1 MEQQVDTK
9 TEIAVGLL
17 NTRFFVLVMIGAMTV
32 VLTSIK
38 PFVVANNIPA
48 AIILVL
54 LSVTD
59 YWKSAK
65 IGQLKLIFILM
76 LVLAAWVDANLI
88 VGWFPHPLAG
98 AEDADLAEFFKVLGI
113 IGCTI
118 IMVGAI
124 QALKGLKLLKAA
136 EK

>member
-1 MEQQVDTK
+1 
-9 TEIAVGLL
+9 
-17 NTRFFVLVMIGAMTV
+17 
-32 VLTSIK
+32 
-38 PFVVANNIPA
+38 
-48 AIILVL
+48 
-54 LSVTD
+54 
-59 YWKSAK
+59 
-65 IGQLKLIFILM
+65 M